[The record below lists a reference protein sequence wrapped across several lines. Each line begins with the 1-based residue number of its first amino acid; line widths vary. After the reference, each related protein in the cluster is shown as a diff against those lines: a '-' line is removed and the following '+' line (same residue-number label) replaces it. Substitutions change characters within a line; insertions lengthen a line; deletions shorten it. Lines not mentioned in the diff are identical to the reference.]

1 MPVPTQTLR
10 NMKLLNVIFA
20 ASSVIMTVS
29 LLMLVVEDNNR
40 EWRQF
45 QQDAQDWKAAIF
57 IEEMHEAEAAENAA
71 LIASMQAELEA
82 INRKLA

>member
-29 LLMLVVEDNNR
+29 LLMLVVEDTNR

-45 QQDAQDWKAAIF
+45 QRDANDWKSTMFVEQQI
-57 IEEMHEAEAAENAA
+57 EAEIEQR
-71 LIASMQAELEA
+71 LSRCRIYSP
-82 INRKLA
+82 

>member
-29 LLMLVVEDNNR
+29 LLMLVVEGTNR

-45 QQDAQDWKAAIF
+45 QKDAQDWKAAIF